1 MSRRWLEVALSAV
14 AVCAVGLAAPAP
26 DVIEVDILT
35 LTSIDWQPGDELPKR
50 IRDLDGREVAMT
62 GYMQSQLRRDTRR
75 FSIVGDSCQCTRTPL
90 PHHFIEVT
98 LDEKTGYRPGQ
109 LSFIG
114 TLSVGEVVE
123 DGFVTSLY
131 RLDGR
136 FL

>member
-1 MSRRWLEVALSAV
+1 MLQVALAAL
-14 AVCAVGLAAPAP
+14 AVCAAGVAAPAP

-35 LTSIDWQPGDELPKR
+35 LTSIDWEPGGELPKR
-50 IRDLDGREVAMT
+50 IRDLDGREIAIN
-62 GYMQSQLRRDTRR
+62 GYMQSQLRKDTRKVT
-75 FSIVGDSCQCTRTPL
+75 IVGDSCQCTGTPM
-90 PHHFIEVT
+90 PHHFIQVT

-131 RLDGR
+131 RLKGR